1 MIKIVN
7 LQKSSHRV
15 KLVSDSKRENE
26 SESDKEKMPSPKRKI
41 DEPLDQEEFATWRSS
56 EFNTKNIN
64 TGEDKLSTN
73 RVE

>member
-1 MIKIVN
+1 M
-7 LQKSSHRV
+7 
-15 KLVSDSKRENE
+15 VSDSKRENESE

-41 DEPLDQEEFATWRSS
+41 DEPLDQEEFATWRTS

-73 RVE
+73 RVK

>member
-26 SESDKEKMPSPKRKI
+26 SESDKE
-41 DEPLDQEEFATWRSS
+41 EFATWRSS

-73 RVE
+73 RVK

>member
-26 SESDKEKMPSPKRKI
+26 SEVIKRNLQHGEVVNLTLKILILEK
-41 DEPLDQEEFATWRSS
+41 
-56 EFNTKNIN
+56 IN
-64 TGEDKLSTN
+64 YLPIE
-73 RVE
+73 